1 MNDKKKR
8 EEYEAREK
16 AIRDHNQMMWESR
29 EAGIEIGRKE
39 QAIYTA
45 KKLIKSG
52 ATTDIIIDLT
62 GLSYSEV
69 KELRNNR

>member
-1 MNDKKKR
+1 M
-8 EEYEAREK
+8 EYEAREK

-29 EAGIEIGRKE
+29 ETDIEIGRKE

-52 ATTDIIIDLT
+52 ATTNIIAKST
-62 GLSYSEV
+62 GLSYSEIQ
-69 KELRNNR
+69 ELRNNRE